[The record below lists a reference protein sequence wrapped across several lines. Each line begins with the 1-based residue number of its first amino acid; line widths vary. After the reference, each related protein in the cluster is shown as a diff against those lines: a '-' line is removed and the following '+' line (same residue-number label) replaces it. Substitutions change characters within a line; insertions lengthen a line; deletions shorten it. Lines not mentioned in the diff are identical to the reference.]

1 MIIEG
6 ITILYYTLASVS
18 IGAVLCQKY
27 NTEISTFLNKWFY
40 NYDLVNSDYS
50 DNEGENDLNLN
61 TLLEDEDDTYILFN
75 EMNRMNEKDN
85 PNESIKT
92 EKKVVIDFE

>member
-27 NTEISTFLNKWFY
+27 STEISTFLNKWFY
-40 NYDLVNSDYS
+40 NYDLVNSD
-50 DNEGENDLNLN
+50 DNEENDLNLN
-61 TLLEDEDDTYILFN
+61 TLLEEDDTYVLFN
-75 EMNRMNEKDN
+75 EMHKMNEINETDN

>member
-6 ITILYYTLASVS
+6 ITILYYTLASIS

-27 NTEISTFLNKWFY
+27 STEISTFLNKWFY
-40 NYDLVNSDYS
+40 NYDLVNSE
-50 DNEGENDLNLN
+50 DNEENDLNLN

>member
-27 NTEISTFLNKWFY
+27 STEISTFLNKWFY
-40 NYDLVNSDYS
+40 NYDLVNSE
-50 DNEGENDLNLN
+50 DNEENDLNLN

>member
-6 ITILYYTLASVS
+6 ITILYYTLASIS

-27 NTEISTFLNKWFY
+27 NTEISTFINKWFY
-40 NYDLVNSDYS
+40 NYDLVNSE
-50 DNEGENDLNLN
+50 DNEENDLNLN

>member
-6 ITILYYTLASVS
+6 ITILYYTLASIS

-27 NTEISTFLNKWFY
+27 NTEISTFINKWFY
-40 NYDLVNSDYS
+40 NYDLVNSEDS
-50 DNEGENDLNLN
+50 DNIEENDLNLN
-61 TLLEDEDDTYILFN
+61 TLLEEDNKYVLFK
-75 EMNRMNEKDN
+75 EMNEISNQ
-85 PNESIKT
+85 NESIKT

>member
-27 NTEISTFLNKWFY
+27 STEISTFLNKWFY
-40 NYDLVNSDYS
+40 NYDLVNSE
-50 DNEGENDLNLN
+50 DNEENDLNLN

-85 PNESIKT
+85 PSESIKI